1 METLVYASSAAEA
14 RNRAQVEG
22 PAAADADDEARH
34 RRAPAAARPLRGRV
48 QGGHGRCRIVLI
60 ILTIL
65 IHPPSPPI
73 YISLA
78 ILNTKQTQR
87 GAVSVTALP
96 VAAPRACTR
105 AAAGRGTRSPA
116 AAAATVRASPG
127 GGQAPCV
134 LHSELRA
141 AHFPWRVAWRAYQP
155 LLFGLPARQIATP
168 TPWRRSGCAT
178 CCGRRAAS

>member
-127 GGQAPCV
+127 DRNPAAPPQ
-134 LHSELRA
+134 SAGRSLRA
-141 AHFPWRVAWRAYQP
+141 V
-155 LLFGLPARQIATP
+155 
-168 TPWRRSGCAT
+168 RRERSTLRCAA
-178 CCGRRAAS
+178 GP